1 MRDLDLITDLV
12 DSLSEASDFMAAATA
27 LARWAQDVTGCEN
40 TFVRMQHP
48 GAGLRT
54 WLPIVASAGP
64 QHAYLRDEAIVDD
77 TECACGRVATGS
89 IDASQPYY
97 SAEGSFFWGRLGSI
111 ARGFPDTS
119 PAPRGRCMAEG
130 FESIAI
136 VPLLGPQG
144 TIGCIHLAD
153 SRPELFGAMHEVL
166 EAAGRVSGRLL
177 LRHRTQDA
185 EHAAFESIKEA
196 LMPVEPPAVGGLELG
211 VCAAQAEALVSVGG
225 DFYDIFELPDD
236 RIALVA
242 GDYSGKGIDAV
253 GTAARIRHGI
263 ATLASSAHDPARF
276 LTEANDLLTPLLAHK
291 ERFASAVCCTIDLR
305 TGAVRV
311 GLAGHPAPLRI
322 RPSEA
327 LELDAPNNLPLGAEP
342 GTRYRDAAFTLEESD
357 LLLLYTDGVT
367 ECRHDGTLFGVEGV
381 VRAVK
386 EVGTASSLSEVTSL
400 SEVACSVI
408 AACAAHHDPLLPE
421 DDRLVLLARLAP
433 S

>member
-1 MRDLDLITDLV
+1 MTDLV
-12 DSLSEASDFMAAATA
+12 DSLSEAPDFTAAATA
-27 LARWAQDVTGCEN
+27 LALWARDVTGCES

-48 GAGLRT
+48 GAGPRM

-64 QHAYLRDEAIVDD
+64 QQTYLRDEAVVDD
-77 TECACGRVATGS
+77 IECACGRVATGS
-89 IDASQPYY
+89 VDTAVPYHT
-97 SAEGSFFWGRLGSI
+97 AEGSFFWGRLKSI
-111 ARGFPDTS
+111 ARDFPDTS
-119 PAPRGRCMAEG
+119 PAPRGRCIAEG
-130 FESIAI
+130 YESIAI
-136 VPLLGPQG
+136 VPLLGPEG

-153 SRPELFGAMHEVL
+153 SRPELFGPMQEVL
-166 EAAGRVSGRLL
+166 EAAGRVSGKMLL
-177 LRHRTQDA
+177 SHRIQDA

-236 RIALVA
+236 KIALVA

-253 GTAARIRHGI
+253 GTAARIRHSL

-276 LTEANDLLTPLLAHK
+276 LTKANDLLTPLLAHK

-305 TGAVRV
+305 ARVVRV
-311 GLAGHPAPLRI
+311 GLAGHPAPLRLGL
-322 RPSEA
+322 SGA
-327 LELDAPNNLPLGAEP
+327 LELDAPHNLPLGAEP
-342 GTRYRDAAFTLEESD
+342 ATRYEDASFTFEESD

-386 EVGTASSLSEVTSL
+386 EVGMPSSLSDVVSL
-400 SEVACSVI
+400 SDVACSVI

-421 DDRLVLLARLAP
+421 DDRLVLLARLAR